1 MATMN
6 TAMAGQ
12 MAGTANPLLRKLL
25 KRIFQGRGFKG
36 STKTEPATMEALGKL
51 AYGNIDVPKITTNQL
66 LEPEVALS
74 HLGTFKTYPFTL
86 PSSKSHL
93 YPLSKTYTAA
103 PKIVFNVHDDMIKR
117 LDQSLSEVVQGV
129 GHKLGKFDSPGP
141 EWDAGSQGYFF
152 NRPPGPTF
160 KLGYDTNKSVQK
172 VAEKWGREQAK
183 WRELEY
189 FQSSM
194 KDAGER
200 YISFRT
206 SLLKEENGYKRLKM
220 WKFSNIQGL
229 KRTSGRGPDPKM
241 IGTEK
246 RVPGWSVTNT
256 VYAEEIGAMNT
267 FAGDVLNLNYKLK
280 KPALDSQTIEKGGKI
295 TYWGNTEDTKHL
307 KDALFENIE
316 FTQTYIN
323 PKHKWPHIG
332 GTTEISGYK
341 VNREGSKDMFENL
354 FRPEDIQGQ
363 KDYLNHLTEELNLMK
378 NKYVEY
384 RQKVL
389 KDPNFD
395 SQGGRINPGTDWSF
409 GEYGP
414 ERRFKSG
421 KVEWNL
427 NSKLDEKDISLQ
439 GQLNAIRIYEELIDV
454 FKGIHK

>member
-1 MATMN
+1 MATMK
-6 TAMAGQ
+6 TAMGTQ

-25 KRIFQGRGFKG
+25 RKIFQGRGFKG
-36 STKTEPATMEALGKL
+36 STKTEPATMEALSKL
-51 AYGNIDVPKITTNQL
+51 AYGDVDVPKTTLNQL
-66 LEPEVALS
+66 FEPDVLNWMGVS
-74 HLGTFKTYPFTL
+74 GYPV
-86 PSSKSHL
+86 
-93 YPLSKTYTAA
+93 SKTYTAA
-103 PKIVFNVHDDMIKR
+103 PRIVFNVHDDMIKR

-129 GHKLGKFDSPGP
+129 GHKLGKFDSPGR

-152 NRPPGPTF
+152 RRAPGPTF
-160 KLGYDTNKSVQK
+160 KLGYDTKKSVRK
-172 VAEKWGREQAK
+172 VTEDLGREQGK

-189 FQSSM
+189 FQKGM

-206 SLLKEENGYKRLKM
+206 SLLNEQNGYKRLKM

-241 IGTEK
+241 IGTAK
-246 RVPGWSVTNT
+246 RVPGWSVNNT
-256 VYAEEIGAMNT
+256 VYGEEIGAMHT
-267 FAGDVLNLNYKLK
+267 FVDDVLNLNYKLK

-295 TYWGNTEDTKHL
+295 YYWGDADNYISKDTKHL

-332 GTTEISGYK
+332 GTTEITGYK
-341 VNREGSKDMFENL
+341 VNREGAKDMFENL

-384 RQKVL
+384 RQKIL

-421 KVEWNL
+421 EVKWGSHL
-427 NSKLDEKDISLQ
+427 KLDEKDISLQ
-439 GQLNAIRIYEELIDV
+439 GQLNIIQIYEELIDV